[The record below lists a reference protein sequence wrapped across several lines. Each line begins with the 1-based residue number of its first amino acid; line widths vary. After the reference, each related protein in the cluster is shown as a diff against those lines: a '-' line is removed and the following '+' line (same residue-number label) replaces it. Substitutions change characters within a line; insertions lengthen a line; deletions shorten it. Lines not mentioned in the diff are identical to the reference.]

1 MASRMKSRQNPEG
14 MIELGGWK
22 QGIFNKSPLKA
33 IPDDALLNA
42 VNVDISD
49 DGSIRRRKGFD
60 PVISGSFHSMTEF
73 AGRLVFVSEDD
84 GDLRYVDPSSGT
96 QTSIRAMPD
105 ASKPVSYAQAAG
117 RLFCSSAEGQF
128 SAVVVEDGGVLKY
141 DCFGVPNFIQDPSI
155 MPSSSGGLNAGRYQI
170 AFTIID
176 YSGSES
182 GANIQRGVD
191 VPAGGGIDII
201 CSPACLPE
209 LGLWP
214 DEAKINIY
222 VSECNGEAMYKHSS
236 VPFGPFS
243 MTAGATFSKGRE
255 LSTNLLNPMPF
266 VDNLQHWAGRLYGSN
281 GDYLFYSEPYRLG
294 LYEAAANYITFPKRV
309 NLIVSMQDGFY
320 VCHDRETHWISG
332 SKPEEWQR
340 TTVIPY
346 GAVPGTL
353 CRMENSMEAAWMSDK
368 GMVIAGNGGQI
379 KNIQA
384 DRVAIAGADR
394 GAMLNRLQ
402 DGYSQLLSSCYN
414 GMSSGAK
421 CSDYAIA
428 EVRKAGT
435 F

>member
-1 MASRMKSRQNPEG
+1 MAKRMRSRDNPDG
-14 MIELGGWK
+14 MVELGGWK

-49 DGSIRRRKGFD
+49 EGSIRRRKGFE
-60 PVISGSFHSMTEF
+60 VELLGNIHSLVEF
-73 AGRLVFVSEDD
+73 NGRLVFVSVDD
-84 GDLRYVDPSSGT
+84 SALKYTDIGSGVSKLIKAVDNPSA
-96 QTSIRAMPD
+96 R
-105 ASKPVSYAQAAG
+105 VSYEKANG
-117 RLFCSSAEGQF
+117 RLFCSSFEGQF
-128 SAVVVEDGGVLKY
+128 ATTVVEHGGNLLP
-141 DCFGVPNFIQDPSI
+141 DTFGVPNFKVDPSI
-155 MPSSSGGLNAGRYQI
+155 VASSSGGLAAGRYQI
-170 AFTIID
+170 AFTITD
-176 YSGSES
+176 YDGTES

-191 VPAGGGIDII
+191 VPDGGGIDVI

-222 VSECNGEAMYKHSS
+222 ISEQNGEALYRHSAI
-236 VPFGPFS
+236 PFAAFS
-243 MTAGATFSKGRE
+243 KNIGASSLKGRE
-255 LSTNLLNPMPF
+255 LSTNLLNPLPY
-266 VDNLQHWAGRLYGSN
+266 VDNLQHWAGRLFGSS
-281 GDYLFYSEPYRLG
+281 GDYVFYSEPYRLG
-294 LYEAAANYITFPKRV
+294 MFEQMSNYMTFSKKI
-309 NLIVSMQDGFY
+309 NLVVAVQDGFY

-384 DRVAIAGADR
+384 DRVAIAGAQR